1 MFASGGGGMPKITIK
16 ITGLHENL
24 GRDDGIEETGL
35 LGTLHF
41 RDISNRK
48 CIAKHIP
55 KISAQYKRL
64 NTLFFLSA
72 KKPFHI

>member
-1 MFASGGGGMPKITIK
+1 M
-16 ITGLHENL
+16 